1 MLSGV
6 NDRAIASLL
15 INARGSA
22 PLQMITSAQLIQS
35 AWMTACIKAQICR
48 ALGMLARCHLMT
60 LSGAVSSKAHSI
72 RAGNAAPSGEK
83 TSNDT
88 GSILHSLTCVSQ
100 LALAALIWQ
109 QSWQAERSHERLQQ
123 CLHRGSSCPLQ
134 NAAGQSDW
142 QAALCAGPG
151 PSSLASTAPQCSP
164 GAGSQPLPAAV
175 STTHLTIA

>member
-6 NDRAIASLL
+6 NGRAIASLL

-72 RAGNAAPSGEK
+72 RAGNAAPSGREM
-83 TSNDT
+83 
-88 GSILHSLTCVSQ
+88 Q
-100 LALAALIWQ
+100 
-109 QSWQAERSHERLQQ
+109 
-123 CLHRGSSCPLQ
+123 LHRGEKPAKTQEAYFIL
-134 NAAGQSDW
+134 
-142 QAALCAGPG
+142 
-151 PSSLASTAPQCSP
+151 SP
-164 GAGSQPLPAAV
+164 VCLNWPWL
-175 STTHLTIA
+175 L